1 MLETGKDHIMAAQ
14 RFVAPDMRRALRQVR
29 ESLGADAIILSHRRV
44 AEGIEL
50 LASTESEPPPRS
62 AGAEEVTPEAAAR
75 GVEQGG
81 ELSRLQEEMHTLR
94 ALLERQLSAQ
104 TWDQLRQRRPGHAG
118 MWERLTRMGLDAE
131 LCQLLLARFDE
142 ALPPAESW
150 QLLMRDLAD
159 LVPTTEPDPVQRGGV
174 FALVGPAGAG
184 KTTCVAR
191 LATRHALEHG
201 SAGLALVTT
210 DHYRIGA
217 QAQLRTVSE
226 ILGVPLLTAR
236 GEGELASLL
245 YRLRHERLVLIDTPG
260 LARSDPRLA
269 AGMAELEQL
278 GDRLQVLQVLPTT
291 SHSSVLKADQHAYR
305 SSRLAGVI
313 LTRLDE
319 AASLGEALSLLVRRN
334 LPLAYTSDGQ
344 DIPGDLVPASA
355 RSLVA
360 AAIALA
366 RRQQL
371 DERQLARAMTRVTM
385 P

>member
-150 QLLMRDLAD
+150 QLLMRDLAELLPRRSPIRCSGAECLPWWD
-159 LVPTTEPDPVQRGGV
+159 RRGRARPPVSPGWP
-174 FALVGPAGAG
+174 PATPWSTA
-184 KTTCVAR
+184 V
-191 LATRHALEHG
+191 
-201 SAGLALVTT
+201 
-210 DHYRIGA
+210 
-217 QAQLRTVSE
+217 QAWRW
-226 ILGVPLLTAR
+226 
-236 GEGELASLL
+236 
-245 YRLRHERLVLIDTPG
+245 
-260 LARSDPRLA
+260 
-269 AGMAELEQL
+269 
-278 GDRLQVLQVLPTT
+278 
-291 SHSSVLKADQHAYR
+291 
-305 SSRLAGVI
+305 
-313 LTRLDE
+313 
-319 AASLGEALSLLVRRN
+319 
-334 LPLAYTSDGQ
+334 
-344 DIPGDLVPASA
+344 
-355 RSLVA
+355 
-360 AAIALA
+360 
-366 RRQQL
+366 
-371 DERQLARAMTRVTM
+371 
-385 P
+385 